1 MAAESEFVKTFRQI
15 YEAGDKAW
23 NDGDFRTAFG
33 ALPEDVE
40 WNPAPS
46 YPEVRKLHGADE
58 IVAYFEELRKSF
70 PDVRTEL
77 REFIQVG
84 ERTVIVG
91 FQGIGTGGSS
101 GAGTTMDIWQVWEM
115 REDLVPSQISEF
127 FDRRAALEAAGA
139 EESGQRASLRG
150 EGE

>member
-46 YPEVRKLHGADE
+46 YPEVRKLHGPDE

-101 GAGTTMDIWQVWEM
+101 GAGTTIDIWQVWEM
-115 REDLVPSQISEF
+115 REDFVPFRISEF
-127 FDRRAALEAAGA
+127 FDRSVALEAASI
-139 EESGQRASLRG
+139 EESGQRASPRR